1 MIRDIEKYKE
11 LIFNYLKILED
22 LTHTDKF
29 KEKDGKF
36 LSQLRSAERSF
47 NFLLDQ
53 FPQGKTEA
61 IFGKER
67 WENIKLRRIRVAS
80 KVSHAIDTNPE
91 VKSRYVA
98 YCEFLKD
105 TRRLSNS
112 L

>member
-1 MIRDIEKYKE
+1 MIRDYDKYKE
-11 LIFNYLKILED
+11 LIENYLRILED
-22 LTHTDKF
+22 LTHSLKF
-29 KEKDGKF
+29 KNEDAKF

-53 FPQGKTEA
+53 VPQGQIETL
-61 IFGKER
+61 FGKEK
-67 WENIKLRRIRVAS
+67 WEDIKRRRIRVAS
-80 KVSHAIDTNPE
+80 KASHAIDTNPE
-91 VKSRYVA
+91 VKARYVA